1 MLPAKPGRKPVE
13 FVGESLRALRSF
25 PESAKRKAGYQLAL
39 LQDGNEP
46 SDWKPMAAV
55 GSGACE
61 LRIRDESGAYR
72 VVYVAKFKAAIY
84 VLHCFE
90 KRTQKTPLNDI
101 AIAKNRYKQIVK
113 ENSA

>member
-1 MLPAKPGRKPVE
+1 
-13 FVGESLRALRSF
+13 LRSF

-55 GSGACE
+55 GRGACE

-72 VVYVAKFKAAIY
+72 V
-84 VLHCFE
+84 
-90 KRTQKTPLNDI
+90 DI

>member
-1 MLPAKPGRKPVE
+1 
-13 FVGESLRALRSF
+13 
-25 PESAKRKAGYQLAL
+25 
-39 LQDGNEP
+39 
-46 SDWKPMAAV
+46 MAAV

-72 VVYVAKFKAAIY
+72 V
-84 VLHCFE
+84 
-90 KRTQKTPLNDI
+90 DI